1 VPGSDSDARALT
13 LVLSD
18 RAATELA
25 EAVAWYEDRRAGLGL
40 ELLDTV
46 DTLQVLLLRHPELGI
61 EVRPRIRR
69 ALLRRF
75 PYGVFY
81 TISADAVRILAI
93 VHSHRHTAR
102 WPRRA

>member
-1 VPGSDSDARALT
+1 MPGSDSDARALT

-69 ALLRRF
+69 APTMGRGRKRSSLLCAIILRI
-75 PYGVFY
+75 FY
-81 TISADAVRILAI
+81 
-93 VHSHRHTAR
+93 
-102 WPRRA
+102 